1 MDFKYSKKH
10 KNWAKIRRINKA
22 KANPTPPKPEP
33 RKKMEKGHTWKSFRK
48 QILSQLRAIDYREKH
63 GEWPKVSFDEIKPYF
78 TGQFILSSA
87 GIALV
92 HRYRDYDI
100 LLENSK
106 QSLKRIAWLNSRRT
120 RKMSVEKK
128 VLANQ
133 LNIELEPKEKD
144 KQQEVK
150 VEPKQEV

>member
-1 MDFKYSKKH
+1 MNFKYSKQP
-10 KNWAKIRRINKA
+10 KNWAKIKRINIA
-22 KANPTPPKPEP
+22 KANPKPPKPEP

-48 QILSQLRAIDYREKH
+48 QILTQLKAIDYREKH

-78 TGQFILSSA
+78 TAQFILSTA
-87 GIALV
+87 GISLV

-128 VLANQ
+128 VLAAQ
-133 LNIELEPKEKD
+133 MDVELEPKEND
-144 KQQEVK
+144 KQPDSKTEQQAV
-150 VEPKQEV
+150 